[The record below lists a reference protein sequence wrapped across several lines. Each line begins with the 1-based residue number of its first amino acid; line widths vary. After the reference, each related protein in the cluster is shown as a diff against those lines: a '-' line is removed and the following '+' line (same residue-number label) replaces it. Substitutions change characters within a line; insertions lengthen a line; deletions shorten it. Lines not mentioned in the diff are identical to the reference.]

1 MVDGR
6 SLMSQ
11 GRNNKQRREDSKK
24 RKEIFLA
31 ALEEHG
37 TIKAG
42 CEAAGVTRGSY
53 VYWHKDDIEFLRL
66 VEAARQSFGESLEG
80 IALDRIKNPDK
91 NRGSDVL
98 LLGLL
103 NANLP
108 SKFRPHVA
116 MEQDLA
122 KELIVEWRKA
132 SRQVR
137 RKDRKEEGGQDGDLA
152 LPVSVE
158 QTLVDILERRSD
170 SAKGDREGET
180 G

>member
-6 SLMSQ
+6 SRMSQ
-11 GRNNKQRREDSKK
+11 GRNNKQRREDGEK
-24 RKEIFLA
+24 RKGLFLA

-137 RKDRKEEGGQDGDLA
+137 GKKRTEEGGQDGDLA

-158 QTLVDILERRSD
+158 QTLVDILERRGD
-170 SAKGDREGET
+170 AAKDGEEKEA